1 MKPDVR
7 REAQRWVQSLTSPE
21 EGYRVIVSYDCF
33 VSLVHTSNGN
43 RIRIYVRED
52 YAELLKNGVVVKT
65 YHSQPFYEPTL
76 F

>member
-1 MKPDVR
+1 MMPDVK

-21 EGYRVIVSYDCF
+21 EGYRVIVSFDCF
-33 VSLVHTSNGN
+33 VSLVHRSNGN

-52 YAELLKNGVVVKT
+52 YAELLKNGVIVKT
-65 YHSQPFYEPTL
+65 YHSQPFDEPSL